1 MAELTATI
9 DMTEKTGENLV
20 RAENVVIEAD
30 GKNWVY
36 FMTNDYATI
45 CGVLGSSGC
54 RPPLAE
60 DLEPDPQPDKK
71 LSDKMKELGATWA
84 LPDNFLTGKLSYYD
98 KAAKA
103 FFTVQIY
110 HIPMVKGSPF
120 YPFYFFFAKNN
131 LGKGFL
137 DDLIDNVDKTGDVNP
152 RNATGET
159 PLIVAAEHN
168 SCDALKLLIDHGAD
182 VNATANDGSTA
193 LLQAVIRNNKQAV
206 RLLLSVPGID
216 LEIKSPDEKM
226 LGHTALHFAAELG
239 FSDVASMLVGAGA
252 DVNASALFGVTP
264 LMLAVKNGFK
274 KITGLLIRS
283 GADVDKADSVGR
295 TAISIAV
302 HDGNTPLIAMLLD
315 AGADL
320 RILDDLASIFH
331 EAVFM
336 GKEDVINLFLDRKLF
351 TEEDLKKAI
360 PLAAMQG
367 FADLTDRMIRLY
379 GDSREA
385 ARLAL
390 GCACVKNRADIV
402 KLCCGYECRLNDP
415 DPGDFGMTPLMLACY
430 CGSKDAVRVLVSC
443 GADVNAADD
452 DGMTALMYAASKH
465 DADTVIFL
473 INNGADKTARSAE
486 GKDYK
491 DYGDKYDSR
500 DISQMLE
507 DKVKAHTPGLS
518 AGTEAVTAEPKSFGE
533 TFDLYLK
540 KYFRRFPDR
549 KNSDIY
555 RGAGLSKQRFSKI
568 LSNRDPDYHPRK
580 ENVIALALGLRLTL
594 AESED
599 LLQSAGFILSPK
611 DTADMLA
618 KDFLSAGKHDIHE
631 LNGLIYE
638 ATGKAFF
645 KSLTAGEEE

>member
-1 MAELTATI
+1 
-9 DMTEKTGENLV
+9 
-20 RAENVVIEAD
+20 
-30 GKNWVY
+30 
-36 FMTNDYATI
+36 
-45 CGVLGSSGC
+45 
-54 RPPLAE
+54 
-60 DLEPDPQPDKK
+60 
-71 LSDKMKELGATWA
+71 MKELGATWA

-110 HIPMVKGSPF
+110 HIPMVKGRPL
-120 YPFYFFFAKNN
+120 YPFYFFFAKYD

-137 DDLIDNVDKTGDVNP
+137 DDLINAYKDVNP
-152 RNATGET
+152 RNAIGET

-239 FSDVASMLVGAGA
+239 FADVASMLVGVGA

-320 RILDDLASIFH
+320 RISDDLASIFH

-360 PLAAMQG
+360 SLAAMQG

-379 GDSREA
+379 GDSGKA

-390 GCACVKNRADIV
+390 GCACVKNRAHIV
-402 KLCCGYECRLNDP
+402 RLCCGYECSLNDP
-415 DPGDFGMTPLMLACY
+415 VPGYFGMTPLMLACY
-430 CGSKDAVRVLVSC
+430 CGSKESVRVLVSC

-452 DGMTALMYAASKH
+452 DGMTALMYAASKL

-473 INNGADKTARSAE
+473 INNGADTTARSAE

-491 DYGDKYDSR
+491 DYGGKYDSR

-507 DKVKAHTPGLS
+507 DKVKAHTPG
-518 AGTEAVTAEPKSFGE
+518 ADQAQEGNEPGTAAVTAEPKSFGE

-540 KYFRRFPDR
+540 KYSGLFPGR
-549 KNSDIY
+549 KNPDIY
-555 RGAGLSKQRFSKI
+555 RAAGLSKQRFSKI
-568 LSNRDPDYHPRK
+568 LSSRAPDYHPRK
-580 ENVIALALGLRLTL
+580 ENVYTL
-594 AESED
+594 SCARRTS
-599 LLQSAGFILSPK
+599 SSRRGPPPCSSSGIR
-611 DTADMLA
+611 
-618 KDFLSAGKHDIHE
+618 G
-631 LNGLIYE
+631 G
-638 ATGKAFF
+638 
-645 KSLTAGEEE
+645 